1 MHRVAMAA
9 AAAGD
14 GGDGRGRTLGAVIK
28 EKDEELAL
36 FLEMRRREKE
46 RGAAA
51 AAAAAEQLLLSG
63 DRVDV
68 ARDGMLLV
76 DQPPPRPQPPAEHK
90 AAAYR
95 MTGGFRRAPGGA
107 DDFLNS
113 DGGDKNDYDWL
124 LTPPGTPLFPSLE
137 ESKKS
142 PVSQT
147 GTPKTRPTALKSRLA
162 NHPDPPSRTTLPLR
176 ATSSNNLNSAATT
189 RRPSSSGGHT
199 SNSSRPS
206 TPTGRPALTNTSK
219 GQHLLQQGQQH
230 LQEHLALLPGHQ
242 FLQVIHTYFKII
254 DTCYQVIHAIIQ
266 ALHTSTKQAS
276 IKVIN
281 PNKTAFCHFHPT
293 CSIYLNLQTSP
304 YNVQKFFTGKN
315 YSVNTFKGQLTYCQI
330 ETMEAI

>member
-242 FLQVIHTYFKII
+242 FLQVEHQHQLAGHPHLLQDHRYLLPGHPRHHPGPP
-254 DTCYQVIHAIIQ
+254 YQHKASQYQGHQPQQDGLLPLPPNMVAW
-266 ALHTSTKQAS
+266 LHQFDLPQSPNQPLQCP
-276 IKVIN
+276 KVL
-281 PNKTAFCHFHPT
+281 HR
-293 CSIYLNLQTSP
+293 
-304 YNVQKFFTGKN
+304 QK
-315 YSVNTFKGQLTYCQI
+315 L
-330 ETMEAI
+330 